1 MVDFAHKMRNK
12 KILIGIIFGLVAI
25 SAAIFV
31 YAHNRTNSAD
41 SKRVGES
48 LWSDTTVHDAII
60 SIADTQVEVSIAR
73 TPQEQEQGLS
83 GTASL
88 LENSG
93 KLFIF
98 NTPGTYGFWMK
109 DMHYPLDLV
118 WIDANHKIVDITENV
133 APDTYPQIFYPG
145 SPVTAVLELNA
156 GFSTKHGLSIG
167 EMPSFKK

>member
-12 KILIGIIFGLVAI
+12 KLLIGIIFGLAAI
-25 SAAIFV
+25 SAAIFLYV
-31 YAHNRTNSAD
+31 HHMRTLA
-41 SKRVGES
+41 ES
-48 LWSDTTVHDAII
+48 LWSDTTVHDATL
-60 SIADTQVEVSIAR
+60 SIAGTQVRVSIAQ

-83 GTASL
+83 GTPSL
-88 LENSG
+88 PENSG

-118 WIDANHKIVDITENV
+118 WIDASHKIVDITESV
-133 APDTYPQIFYPG
+133 APDTYPQIFYPN